1 MIVNQNSTNYTG
13 GQVPASGLVQLGGAN
28 KLYKFMR
35 GGQDVHGQSRIFGY
49 VKLVNDTALVSDF
62 YKDSLFNR
70 ARQDSFVVRADAI
83 IFEEAYPNGVA
94 GENQNILPT
103 EFSLSQNYPNPF
115 NPTTNI
121 RFALPS
127 DSKVDL
133 RVYDILGREVA
144 VLMTGDMRP
153 GNYTITWNGRNG
165 FNQQVATG
173 MYIYRLRANNFVQ
186 TKKMLMIK

>member
-1 MIVNQNSTNYTG
+1 MNQNSTSVG
-13 GQVPASGLVQLGGAN
+13 GQVPASGLVQLGGAS
-28 KLYKFMR
+28 KVYKFMR
-35 GGQDVHGQSRIFGY
+35 GGQDIHGQSRIFGY
-49 VKLVNDTALVSDF
+49 VKLLNDTALVSDF

-83 IFEEAYPNGVA
+83 ILEEAYPNGVNDDL
-94 GENQNILPT
+94 GTMLPK
-103 EFSLSQNYPNPF
+103 EYSLSQNYPNPF

-121 RFALPS
+121 NFALPN

-153 GNYTITWNGRNG
+153 GSYTVTWNGRNG
-165 FNQQVATG
+165 FNQPVATG
-173 MYIYRLRANNFVQ
+173 IYIYRLRANNFVQ
-186 TKKMLMIK
+186 TKKMMMLK